1 MYPSPEQIA
10 ESWRKEYEKAPETLA
25 KMEEIGTLAAA
36 FNANVDSVVR
46 FSGSD
51 LQARI
56 NQAGM
61 SLADLENIPTRGIRR
76 PEDILRGIFRCFT
89 LGIAEEWTAE
99 DPEIYQW
106 MKKELG
112 TRKLQMGAQAGIIA
126 NTMSLTGIKRVIAH
140 VASLPAL
147 QAEQFFKKN
156 NLLSF
161 DESGVLKPA
170 YQIDRPGEEA
180 SVHWIIEFSK
190 GDSLEIEGKTFT
202 CPKSNRFIATYDPV
216 LFNLVIDPHFTDFTF
231 REPVDYIILSGYQ
244 ALSENNNGTALV
256 KKTIPVIKQWRQKNP
271 RPVIHLEIAS
281 TQDTAVRES
290 VARLIMPLADSAG
303 LNEREAIDFLEVL
316 GQQTLAEECRRQP
329 SPENMFK
336 ALAAIK
342 KETGCPRIQLHMF
355 GLYMTMQDKNFPISP
370 TADRNGMVLAAAAAA
385 SKALTGQLASYRDL
399 TAAVSMPVSQYGI
412 EGLKKLSAFLTD
424 ENFLLTGLGS
434 YSGCDVI
441 AVPAIII
448 DHPKTLVGMGDTIS
462 AFSLLGA
469 R

>member
-46 FSGSD
+46 FSGSV

-180 SVHWIIEFSK
+180 
-190 GDSLEIEGKTFT
+190 
-202 CPKSNRFIATYDPV
+202 FIG
-216 LFNLVIDPHFTDFTF
+216 
-231 REPVDYIILSGYQ
+231 LS
-244 ALSENNNGTALV
+244 
-256 KKTIPVIKQWRQKNP
+256 
-271 RPVIHLEIAS
+271 
-281 TQDTAVRES
+281 
-290 VARLIMPLADSAG
+290 
-303 LNEREAIDFLEVL
+303 
-316 GQQTLAEECRRQP
+316 
-329 SPENMFK
+329 
-336 ALAAIK
+336 
-342 KETGCPRIQLHMF
+342 
-355 GLYMTMQDKNFPISP
+355 NFPKA
-370 TADRNGMVLAAAAAA
+370 TAWKLR
-385 SKALTGQLASYRDL
+385 
-399 TAAVSMPVSQYGI
+399 
-412 EGLKKLSAFLTD
+412 EKLSPVRNQTV
-424 ENFLLTGLGS
+424 LLPPMIRYCS
-434 YSGCDVI
+434 I
-441 AVPAIII
+441 W
-448 DHPKTLVGMGDTIS
+448 
-462 AFSLLGA
+462 
-469 R
+469 